1 MMFEDRNFNKRIRQS
16 LTLAWQI
23 FQAKV
28 GNGLIQVDNE
38 ASMQLNYAYILQ
50 SLLPLLSFEQDENTQ
65 LELEKNV
72 KFDDGSY
79 GKIDLFL
86 TCTKANKKHRI
97 AVEMKCYRE
106 RAASGSQRGATDIF
120 MKDVYVDLQILEDY
134 IAHRK
139 CEETVFFALNDLKRL
154 VYPKDKTAKCWAYD
168 ISNDFELVAPLR
180 IRTPIGGKNQ
190 NISIRKP
197 YKFKWQSVGS
207 QYFLEL

>member
-72 KFDDGSY
+72 KFDD
-79 GKIDLFL
+79 
-86 TCTKANKKHRI
+86 
-97 AVEMKCYRE
+97 VEEESKELEMRLE
-106 RAASGSQRGATDIF
+106 RLKGDSKPIESG
-120 MKDVYVDLQILEDY
+120 
-134 IAHRK
+134 
-139 CEETVFFALNDLKRL
+139 
-154 VYPKDKTAKCWAYD
+154 
-168 ISNDFELVAPLR
+168 
-180 IRTPIGGKNQ
+180 
-190 NISIRKP
+190 
-197 YKFKWQSVGS
+197 
-207 QYFLEL
+207 